1 MTTLLKIEPA
11 VAEELAKL
19 TAAERAFIEN
29 ATAESM
35 RNVVHEDVIRQM
47 IVEAIE
53 LAKKARVAAQKEKVE
68 VEEEAEGSSTEDDD
82 DDEEIE
88 DGLWEKVR
96 KVLAIKY

>member
-1 MTTLLKIEPA
+1 
-11 VAEELAKL
+11 
-19 TAAERAFIEN
+19 
-29 ATAESM
+29 
-35 RNVVHEDVIRQM
+35 VHEDVIRQM

-53 LAKKARVAAQKEKVE
+53 MAKKARVAAQKEKVE

-82 DDEEIE
+82 DDESDDDESDDDEDDDDDEEIE

>member
-1 MTTLLKIEPA
+1 
-11 VAEELAKL
+11 
-19 TAAERAFIEN
+19 
-29 ATAESM
+29 M

-53 LAKKARVAAQKEKVE
+53 MAKKARVAAQKEKVE

-82 DDEEIE
+82 DEEIE